1 MSSKKTTPFLVSET
15 LSERRTE
22 MLALLG
28 RRLFD
33 YGVPTEVGVFLPVGV
48 LRHVCIFFGM
58 KKLHNTPKITA
69 DLGVSPPRSVFFRRS
84 VI

>member
-1 MSSKKTTPFLVSET
+1 MVLKSTFQDARAQEKNP
-15 LSERRTE
+15 
-22 MLALLG
+22 
-28 RRLFD
+28 RLMYLKVH

-48 LRHVCIFFGM
+48 LRHMCIFFGM